1 MGKKVT
7 EAELREAVM
16 DLRQAEESYRIAK
29 DLVVMNQK
37 KALRLIKRASN
48 QTVKAVMN
56 GELGRKL
63 V

>member
-16 DLRQAEESYRIAK
+16 DLRQAEEGYRNAK
-29 DLVVMNQK
+29 DLVMMNQK